1 MGVHVTPR
9 CVTLGVTIDTFKTA
23 SRRMYVPSV
32 ACTGVPEDVDH
43 TRYVVVPSIIGV
55 LVGGVLLENR
65 SFNKPTVL

>member
-1 MGVHVTPR
+1 
-9 CVTLGVTIDTFKTA
+9 
-23 SRRMYVPSV
+23 MYVPSV